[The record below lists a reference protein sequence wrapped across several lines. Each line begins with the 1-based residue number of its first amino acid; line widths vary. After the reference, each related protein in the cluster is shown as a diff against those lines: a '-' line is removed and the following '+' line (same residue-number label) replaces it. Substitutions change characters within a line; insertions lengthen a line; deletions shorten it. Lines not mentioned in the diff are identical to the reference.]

1 MNIVEKTDTVYLYPT
16 LKCNLKCSMCVAS
29 ANLHDGKYSSEELS
43 LVQYKKLIFEL
54 YKQGTRIFDIS
65 GGEPLLRQDI
75 IEILME
81 IKKYNDTNVFLVSN
95 GTLWNKDFTYYQQL
109 LLYVDKLYFSID
121 SSMPAVHDDIRGV
134 EGTFEAVS
142 ESIKRI
148 KGSGYQEIYVNTVLS
163 QFNYKETIAI
173 LNMAYGLGC
182 KGITFLKLLDV
193 TESSKKMGLV
203 LNEEEYTYVLDQIY
217 KWKIENNE
225 RTRNFIVKVVMPGK
239 YLNMFRIHKINNL
252 PKMANVCFEFDPLRG
267 CNAFR
272 KSIVITADGYVTGCT
287 AFLGKESMYVGN
299 VKQET
304 MEAIM
309 NKFGEFRRKIKDR
322 EKHIREDLCQK
333 CKAWGVC
340 RGGCTALS
348 LNYDCIFEVRE
359 PCCALEE

>member
-29 ANLHDGKYSSEELS
+29 ANLHDCKYSSEELS

-173 LNMAYGLGC
+173 LNMAYGLGG

-225 RTRNFIVKVVMPGK
+225 RARNFIVKVVMPGK

-272 KSIVITADGYVTGCT
+272 KSIVIV
-287 AFLGKESMYVGN
+287 
-299 VKQET
+299 
-304 MEAIM
+304 
-309 NKFGEFRRKIKDR
+309 
-322 EKHIREDLCQK
+322 
-333 CKAWGVC
+333 
-340 RGGCTALS
+340 
-348 LNYDCIFEVRE
+348 
-359 PCCALEE
+359 